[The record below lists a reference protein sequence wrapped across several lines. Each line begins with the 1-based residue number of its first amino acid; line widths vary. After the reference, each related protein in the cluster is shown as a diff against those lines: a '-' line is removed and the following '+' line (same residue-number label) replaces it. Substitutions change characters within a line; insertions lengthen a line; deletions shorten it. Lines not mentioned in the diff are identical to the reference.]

1 MAPWLIAPFFF
12 VKRVSFAKAVG
23 ILAAQ
28 ESGAAAGV
36 AAGPV
41 GILTTQIS
49 GAFRHPLHLF
59 VSVEA
64 S

>member
-41 GILTTQIS
+41 Q
-49 GAFRHPLHLF
+49 RC
-59 VSVEA
+59 V
-64 S
+64 